1 MVSAIWT
8 PPACAAEQPGV
19 ARGEARE
26 QTPPSHIPHSNLLL
40 LGWQC
45 RCRNLHQLL
54 FGHTDLSTCRPVVI
68 LPFCKFPLSVVMA
81 AAIAGG
87 QAGAAKLNVSAPG
100 HIKRAVAGLM
110 LTAAFGGFMCSL
122 VIQVPEPD
130 RFRLSVVS
138 MVVMLLSGHRA
149 LFL

>member
-1 MVSAIWT
+1 
-8 PPACAAEQPGV
+8 
-19 ARGEARE
+19 
-26 QTPPSHIPHSNLLL
+26 
-40 LGWQC
+40 
-45 RCRNLHQLL
+45 
-54 FGHTDLSTCRPVVI
+54 
-68 LPFCKFPLSVVMA
+68 MA

-122 VIQVPEPD
+122 VMQGHY
-130 RFRLSVVS
+130 FGLSIVS

>member
-1 MVSAIWT
+1 MPGLPNILLATTNPPNPTCSASR
-8 PPACAAEQPGV
+8 CLGV
-19 ARGEARE
+19 DSGM
-26 QTPPSHIPHSNLLL
+26 
-40 LGWQC
+40 
-45 RCRNLHQLL
+45 
-54 FGHTDLSTCRPVVI
+54 
-68 LPFCKFPLSVVMA
+68 KA

-87 QAGAAKLNVSAPG
+87 QAGAAKLNVSVPD

-138 MVVMLLSGHRA
+138 MVAMLLSGHRVQT
-149 LFL
+149 L

>member
-1 MVSAIWT
+1 
-8 PPACAAEQPGV
+8 
-19 ARGEARE
+19 
-26 QTPPSHIPHSNLLL
+26 
-40 LGWQC
+40 
-45 RCRNLHQLL
+45 
-54 FGHTDLSTCRPVVI
+54 
-68 LPFCKFPLSVVMA
+68 MA

-110 LTAAFGGFMCSL
+110 LTAAFTVAFGGFMCSL

-138 MVVMLLSGHRA
+138 MVVMLLSGHRVQT
-149 LFL
+149 L

>member
-1 MVSAIWT
+1 MEGDPRRDVYACNCVCSRKLKLYSTLTGVSGRTSCPEKLLHKMAT
-8 PPACAAEQPGV
+8 NPTCSASRCLGV
-19 ARGEARE
+19 DSGM
-26 QTPPSHIPHSNLLL
+26 
-40 LGWQC
+40 
-45 RCRNLHQLL
+45 
-54 FGHTDLSTCRPVVI
+54 
-68 LPFCKFPLSVVMA
+68 KA

-87 QAGAAKLNVSAPG
+87 QAGAAKLNVSVPD